1 MKYFVCVSAQFESSN
16 GFASF
21 IIEHNEL
28 VTTRIDIE
36 RLTQKA
42 EKAYIQQPGCRTDY
56 TSFMLLS
63 YTRMDEVQS
72 SQISGGTAL
81 LSGGTVLL

>member
-1 MKYFVCVSAQFESSN
+1 MKYFVCVSTQFDNSY

-21 IIEHNEL
+21 IIEHDEL

-42 EKAYIQQPGCRTDY
+42 EKAYNQQPNCRTDY
-56 TSFMLLS
+56 TSFMLVS
-63 YTRMDEVQS
+63 YTRMDEVNSTQF
-72 SQISGGTAL
+72 SGGTML
-81 LSGGTVLL
+81 L

>member
-1 MKYFVCVSAQFESSN
+1 MKYFVCVSTQFENSN

-21 IIEHNEL
+21 IIEHDEL

-42 EKAYIQQPGCRTDY
+42 EKTYNQQPDCRTDY
-56 TSFMLLS
+56 TSFMLVS
-63 YTRMDEVQS
+63 YTRMDEVRS
-72 SQISGGTAL
+72 TQISGGMML
-81 LSGGTVLL
+81 L